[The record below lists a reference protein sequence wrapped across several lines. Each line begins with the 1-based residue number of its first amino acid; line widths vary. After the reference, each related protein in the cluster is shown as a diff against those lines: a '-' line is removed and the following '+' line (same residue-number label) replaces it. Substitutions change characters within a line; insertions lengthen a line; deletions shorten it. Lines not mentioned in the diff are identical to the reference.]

1 MNDNHS
7 NGTGLTIGTLS
18 ILLFIVFLI
27 LRFVGVIDW
36 DWLWIFSPLWIP
48 PVLGFS
54 IFMLLAFVLFLAHLV
69 AKVVERIKNRK

>member
-1 MNDNHS
+1 MNDNRS
-7 NGTGLTIGTLS
+7 NGTGLTIGALS

-54 IFMLLAFVLFLAHLV
+54 IFILLALVLFFAHLV
-69 AKVVERIKNRK
+69 VKAVEKIKNRK